1 MDIILDSET
10 RDRRTSMYSREKRMK
25 AVELYIKYRKSAA
38 AVIRELG
45 YPGKTQ
51 GIGIIIT
58 KQEDNPVF

>member
-1 MDIILDSET
+1 
-10 RDRRTSMYSREKRMK
+10 MYSREKRMK